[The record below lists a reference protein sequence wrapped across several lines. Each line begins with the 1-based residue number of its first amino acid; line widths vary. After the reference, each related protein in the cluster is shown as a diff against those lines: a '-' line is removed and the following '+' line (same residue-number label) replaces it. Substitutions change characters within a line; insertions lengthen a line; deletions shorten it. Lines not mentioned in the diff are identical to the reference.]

1 MTTMRKKQN
10 YIAPTAKAFGFEAEL
25 MLTTSNVNVYDREE
39 KEGSGEGGEYGD
51 AEMNNKKDPWSNTWE

>member
-1 MTTMRKKQN
+1 MRKKQN

-39 KEGSGEGGEYGD
+39 NGVGGGEEGEYGD
-51 AEMNNKKDPWSNTWE
+51 AVMNNKKDPWSYTWE